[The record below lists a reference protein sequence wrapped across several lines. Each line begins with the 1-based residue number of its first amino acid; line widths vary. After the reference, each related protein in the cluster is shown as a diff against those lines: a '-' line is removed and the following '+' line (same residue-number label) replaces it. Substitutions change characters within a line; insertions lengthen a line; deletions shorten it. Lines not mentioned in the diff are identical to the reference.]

1 MADSR
6 TKNTTRNIISGL
18 FYRCV
23 GILLP
28 FINRTVIL
36 RVMGAEYTGIS
47 TLFSSILGML
57 SLAELGFNSAIVYS
71 MYKPMAEENW
81 EAVSYY
87 LTLIRKVYYIVGTV
101 IFCGGLCC
109 MPFLRYLIH
118 GEYPSELN
126 LYILFSL
133 YLINSAISYYLF
145 AYKETL
151 LLADQRQDITNNIR
165 SVVDTARYLAQ
176 FVALLIWRDFY
187 VYVLIQVFG
196 SVLSNFMIQK
206 STEKRYPKVVCGK
219 IKRLKLPAEVK
230 QKTYALMLGRVCDT
244 LRNSLD
250 SIILSS
256 CIGLVATTI
265 YGNYYFVYSAIYG
278 VLLVIGN
285 ALSGSVGN
293 SISCETPE
301 KNYEDMRKFQF
312 LFSWVTTTC
321 TICLATMYQPF
332 MRLWAGKELMLS
344 DKDMLLFCLYFY
356 LINMNNIR
364 NQYINGA
371 GLWDKLKASYILEA
385 GGNLV
390 LNIVL
395 GRAWGITGIL
405 LATIITI
412 FVFNYVYRTHILF
425 ANYFHGE
432 SEKRFSMD
440 QFQYALLAIVL
451 VGSMFLFSKVIPGRE
466 LVHLVVCA
474 LLSAVVAG
482 LAYFAF
488 FHKTDRYAYAK
499 SKIYQI
505 VCRKM

>member
-6 TKNTTRNIISGL
+6 TKNTARNIFTGL
-18 FYRCV
+18 VYRVV

-71 MYKPMAEENW
+71 MYKPMAQENW
-81 EAVSYY
+81 DEVCYY
-87 LTLIRKVYYIVGTV
+87 LTLIRRAYYIVGTV
-101 IFCGGLCC
+101 IFGGGLCC

-118 GEYPSELN
+118 GSYPSELN

-165 SVVDTARYLAQ
+165 SIVDTVRYLAQ
-176 FVALLIWRDFY
+176 FAALLIWRDFY
-187 VYVLIQVFG
+187 VYVLIQIVG

-206 STEKRYPKVVCGK
+206 STEERYPEVVCKK
-219 IKRLKLPAEVK
+219 IKHLRLPTEVK

-285 ALSGSVGN
+285 ALAGSVGN
-293 SISCETPE
+293 SISCESTK
-301 KNYEDMRKFQF
+301 KNYEDMRNF
-312 LFSWVTTTC
+312 
-321 TICLATMYQPF
+321 
-332 MRLWAGKELMLS
+332 
-344 DKDMLLFCLYFY
+344 
-356 LINMNNIR
+356 
-364 NQYINGA
+364 
-371 GLWDKLKASYILEA
+371 
-385 GGNLV
+385 
-390 LNIVL
+390 
-395 GRAWGITGIL
+395 
-405 LATIITI
+405 
-412 FVFNYVYRTHILF
+412 
-425 ANYFHGE
+425 
-432 SEKRFSMD
+432 
-440 QFQYALLAIVL
+440 
-451 VGSMFLFSKVIPGRE
+451 
-466 LVHLVVCA
+466 
-474 LLSAVVAG
+474 
-482 LAYFAF
+482 
-488 FHKTDRYAYAK
+488 
-499 SKIYQI
+499 
-505 VCRKM
+505 

>member
-36 RVMGAEYTGIS
+36 KVMGAEYTGIS

-71 MYKPMAEENW
+71 MYKPMAEKNW
-81 EAVSYY
+81 DEVGYY

-109 MPFLRYLIH
+109 MPFLRYLIR
-118 GEYPSELN
+118 GGYPAELN
-126 LYILFSL
+126 LYVLFFL

-151 LLADQRQDITNNIR
+151 LLADQRNDITNNIR
-165 SVVDTARYLAQ
+165 SAVDTARYLAQ
-176 FVALLIWRDFY
+176 FAALLIWKNFY
-187 VYVLIQVFG
+187 VYVLIQVIG
-196 SVLSNFMIQK
+196 SVFSNFMIQR
-206 STEKRYPKVVCGK
+206 STEKRYPKVVCRK
-219 IKRLKLPAEVK
+219 IKQLKLPVEIK
-230 QKTYALMLGRVCDT
+230 QKTYALMLGRICDT
-244 LRNSLD
+244 LRNSMD

-265 YGNYYFVYSAIYG
+265 YGNYYFIYSAIYG

-285 ALSGSVGN
+285 ALAGSVGN
-293 SISCETPE
+293 SISCESTK

-312 LFSWVTTTC
+312 LFSWITTAC
-321 TICLATMYQPF
+321 TICLVTMYQPF
-332 MRLWAGKELMLS
+332 MRLWAGKKLMLS

-395 GRAWGITGIL
+395 GKVWGITGIL

-412 FVFNYVYRTHILF
+412 FFFNYICRTHILF
-425 ANYFHGE
+425 THYFRNE
-432 SEKRFSMD
+432 SEKLFSMD
-440 QFQYALLAIVL
+440 QLQYALVTIVL
-451 VGSMFLFSKVIPGRE
+451 AGGMLFFSKVVPGGE
-466 LVHLVVCA
+466 IVQLIICA
-474 LLSAVVAG
+474 LLSVVVSG
-482 LAYFAF
+482 FSYFIL
-488 FHKTDRYAYAK
+488 FHKTNRYVYAQTK
-499 SKIYQI
+499 VYQI
-505 VCRKM
+505 LSRNM

>member
-6 TKNTTRNIISGL
+6 TKNTARNIFTGL
-18 FYRCV
+18 VYRAV

-81 EAVSYY
+81 DEVCYY
-87 LTLIRKVYYIVGTV
+87 LTLIRKVYYIVGTA

-118 GEYPSELN
+118 GGYPSELN

-165 SVVDTARYLAQ
+165 SIVDTARYLAQ
-176 FVALLIWRDFY
+176 FAALLIWRDFY
-187 VYVLIQVFG
+187 VYVLIQIVG
-196 SVLSNFMIQK
+196 SVLSNFMIQR
-206 STEKRYPKVVCGK
+206 STEKRYPEVVCKK
-219 IKRLKLPAEVK
+219 IKHLRLPAEVK
-230 QKTYALMLGRVCDT
+230 QKTYALMLARVCDT
-244 LRNSLD
+244 LRNSMD

-285 ALSGSVGN
+285 ALAGSVGN
-293 SISCETPE
+293 SISCESTK
-301 KNYEDMRKFQF
+301 KNYEDMRNFQF
-312 LFSWVTTTC
+312 LFSWITTTC
-321 TICLATMYQPF
+321 TICLVTMYQPF
-332 MRLWAGKELMLS
+332 MKLWAGTDLMLS
-344 DKDMLLFCLYFY
+344 DKDMMLFCLYFY

-371 GLWDKLKASYILEA
+371 GLWDKLKASYVLEA

-395 GRAWGITGIL
+395 GKIWGITGIL

-412 FVFNYVYRTHILF
+412 FVFNYVYRTHIMF
-425 ANYFHGE
+425 SDYFRNE
-432 SEKRFSMD
+432 SESRFSMD
-440 QFQYALLAIVL
+440 QLQYALVTTVLA
-451 VGSMFLFSKVIPGRE
+451 GSMFCFCKIIPGRE
-466 LVHLVVCA
+466 IVQLVVCA
-474 LLSAVVAG
+474 VLSVVVSG
-482 LAYFAF
+482 IAYIIL
-488 FHKTDRYAYAK
+488 FHKTSRYAYAQTK
-499 SKIYQI
+499 LYQI
-505 VCRKM
+505 LSRNI

>member
-36 RVMGAEYTGIS
+36 KVMGAEYTGIS

-71 MYKPMAEENW
+71 MYKPMAEKNW
-81 EAVSYY
+81 DEVGYY

-101 IFCGGLCC
+101 IFCGGFCC
-109 MPFLRYLIH
+109 MPFLRYLIR
-118 GEYPSELN
+118 GGYPTELN

-165 SVVDTARYLAQ
+165 SIVDTARYLAQ
-176 FVALLIWRDFY
+176 FTALLIWKNFY
-187 VYVLIQVFG
+187 VYVLIQVIG
-196 SVLSNFMIQK
+196 SVLSNFMIQR
-206 STEKRYPKVVCGK
+206 STEKRYSEVVCKK
-219 IKRLKLPAEVK
+219 IKHLRLPTEIK

-285 ALSGSVGN
+285 ALAGSVGN
-293 SISCETPE
+293 SISCESTK

-312 LFSWVTTTC
+312 LFSWITTVC
-321 TICLATMYQPF
+321 TICLVTMYQPF

-395 GRAWGITGIL
+395 GKVWGITGIL

-412 FVFNYVYRTHILF
+412 FFFNYVYRTHILF
-425 ANYFHGE
+425 THYFRNE
-432 SEKRFSMD
+432 SENIFSMD
-440 QFQYALLAIVL
+440 QLQYTMVTMVLA
-451 VGSMFLFSKVIPGRE
+451 GGMFLLSKVVPGGE
-466 LVHLVVCA
+466 IVQLIACAILSVVV
-474 LLSAVVAG
+474 SG
-482 LAYFAF
+482 LAYFIL
-488 FHKTDRYAYAK
+488 FHKTNRYVYAQTK
-499 SKIYQI
+499 FYQI
-505 VCRKM
+505 LYRNM

>member
-1 MADSR
+1 
-6 TKNTTRNIISGL
+6 
-18 FYRCV
+18 
-23 GILLP
+23 
-28 FINRTVIL
+28 
-36 RVMGAEYTGIS
+36 
-47 TLFSSILGML
+47 
-57 SLAELGFNSAIVYS
+57 
-71 MYKPMAEENW
+71 
-81 EAVSYY
+81 
-87 LTLIRKVYYIVGTV
+87 
-101 IFCGGLCC
+101 
-109 MPFLRYLIH
+109 
-118 GEYPSELN
+118 
-126 LYILFSL
+126 
-133 YLINSAISYYLF
+133 
-145 AYKETL
+145 
-151 LLADQRQDITNNIR
+151 
-165 SVVDTARYLAQ
+165 
-176 FVALLIWRDFY
+176 
-187 VYVLIQVFG
+187 
-196 SVLSNFMIQK
+196 MIQK

-364 NQYINGA
+364 NQYVNGA

-451 VGSMFLFSKVIPGRE
+451 VGSMFLFSKVMPGGE

>member
-6 TKNTTRNIISGL
+6 TKNTARNIFTGL
-18 FYRCV
+18 VYRVV

-71 MYKPMAEENW
+71 MYKPMAQENW
-81 EAVSYY
+81 DKVGYY
-87 LTLIRKVYYIVGTV
+87 LTLIRRVYYIVGTV
-101 IFCGGLCC
+101 IFGGGLCC

-118 GEYPSELN
+118 GSYPSELN

-165 SVVDTARYLAQ
+165 SIVDTVRYLAQ
-176 FVALLIWRDFY
+176 FAALLIWRDFY
-187 VYVLIQVFG
+187 VYVLIQIVG

-206 STEKRYPKVVCGK
+206 STEERYPEVVCKK
-219 IKRLKLPAEVK
+219 IKHLRLPTEVK

-285 ALSGSVGN
+285 ALAGSVGN
-293 SISCETPE
+293 SISCESTK
-301 KNYEDMRKFQF
+301 KNYEDMRNFQF
-312 LFSWVTTTC
+312 LFSWITTTC
-321 TICLATMYQPF
+321 TLCLVTMYQPF
-332 MRLWAGKELMLS
+332 MKLWVGTDLMLS
-344 DKDMLLFCLYFY
+344 DKDMMLFCLYFY

-371 GLWDKLKASYILEA
+371 GLWDKLKASYVLEA

-395 GRAWGITGIL
+395 GKIWGITGIL

-412 FVFNYVYRTHILF
+412 FVFNYVCRTHILF
-425 ANYFHGE
+425 SDYFHNE
-432 SEKRFSMD
+432 SECRFSID
-440 QFQYALLAIVL
+440 QLQYVL
-451 VGSMFLFSKVIPGRE
+451 VTTVLAGSMFGFCKIVPGRE
-466 LVHLVVCA
+466 IVQLVSCAVLSVVV
-474 LLSAVVAG
+474 SG
-482 LAYFAF
+482 IAYIIL
-488 FHKTDRYAYAK
+488 FHKTSRYAYAK
-499 SKIYQI
+499 TKINQI
-505 VCRKM
+505 ICRKM